1 MSTNDPND
9 RFALPPLAGLFG
21 DESAPTPVEDE
32 PVDETLPPEAPYFAV
47 AVDAEDPVHEDPLP
61 SDPAPEEPAEAEPE
75 ESPVDEIEPS
85 EIEPS
90 DEESDLAPAGLL
102 GIAQALEVVE
112 QLSASESDAP
122 ATEAEPVDAG
132 AAQADALVFATAA
145 SDLAGERPT
154 FGIPEYEV
162 PAEAAALFSAPAADD
177 DELLP
182 HFLRADAAAATLDDT
197 TGLAPPTEAVQMRE
211 VDKSKPGVAR
221 TLAEIP
227 VLLIVAAVIAF
238 LVKSF
243 LAQAYYIPSGSM
255 LPQLQIDDRVVVS
268 KLAYKT
274 HDPRRGDIIV
284 FDDPRTGNQT
294 TETTERTGVS
304 KWVRKIGEG
313 VGVIQPSTDEFIKR
327 VIGLPGDTVEAHD
340 GDVYING
347 QKLVEPYLPEGVTT
361 SDFSPQKVDP
371 GRLWVMGDNRSGSAD
386 SRVFGQIRT
395 STIVGRAVVKVWP
408 FSHIS
413 FL

>member
-21 DESAPTPVEDE
+21 EEPDPAPAAEE
-32 PVDETLPPEAPYFAV
+32 PIDDILPPETPYFAV

-61 SDPAPEEPAEAEPE
+61 SDPAPDEPAETEPE
-75 ESPVDEIEPS
+75 EAPVDEVEPS
-85 EIEPS
+85 EVEPS
-90 DEESDLAPAGLL
+90 EEESELAPAGML

-112 QLSASESDAP
+112 QLSAAESVAP
-122 ATEAEPVDAG
+122 VTTDEPTDSS
-132 AAQADALVFATAA
+132 AADADALVFATAA
-145 SDLAGERPT
+145 SDLSSERPT
-154 FGIPEYEV
+154 FGIPEMEV
-162 PAEAAALFSAPAADD
+162 PAEAAALFSAPADDD

-182 HFLRADAAAATLDDT
+182 HFLRADAAAATLEDNA
-197 TGLAPPTEAVQMRE
+197 GWAPPTEAVAMRE
-211 VDKSKPGVAR
+211 ADKGKPGVAR

-294 TETTERTGVS
+294 TEATERTGAS

-361 SDFSPQKVDP
+361 SDFSPQKIDP

-386 SRVFGQIRT
+386 SRVFGQIRS

>member
-1 MSTNDPND
+1 MSTNDPQND

-21 DESAPTPVEDE
+21 DDPVAVPVAEDE
-32 PVDETLPPEAPYFAV
+32 ATEAPSGDPLLPPLEPEPFTI
-47 AVDAEDPVHEDPLP
+47 DDDPE
-61 SDPAPEEPAEAEPE
+61 PEEPASSEPE
-75 ESPVDEIEPS
+75 EAVADEVEPS
-85 EIEPS
+85 ETEA
-90 DEESDLAPAGLL
+90 APAGI

-112 QLSASESDAP
+112 QLSPSEPTTAAP
-122 ATEAEPVDAG
+122 SFAIDPDPEPNVEA
-132 AAQADALVFATAA
+132 ADERVFATAA
-145 SDLAGERPT
+145 SDMGERPT
-154 FGIPEYEV
+154 FGIAEREV
-162 PAEAAALFSAPAADD
+162 PAEAAALFENEPLP

-182 HFLRADAAAATLDDT
+182 HFLLADAATTALDD
-197 TGLAPPTEAVQMRE
+197 APSFALTDRAVEMKPIEKPKPT
-211 VDKSKPGVAR
+211 VAR

-268 KLAYKT
+268 KVAYKT

-284 FDDPRTGNQT
+284 FDDPRTGNAT

-304 KWVRKIGEG
+304 KWLRKIGEG

-340 GDVYING
+340 GDVYVNG
-347 QKLVEPYLPEGVTT
+347 DKLVEPYLPDGVTT
-361 SDFSPQKVDP
+361 SDFAAQKIEP

-386 SRVFGQIRT
+386 SRVFGQIRK
-395 STIVGRAVVKVWP
+395 STIVGRAMVKVWP